1 MLTSITPL
9 GERGRNS
16 RWGVTVGAFVIGST
30 VAGALLGGALGG
42 LGALLGGASLA
53 SSIRL
58 LVLAG
63 VTLICVALDLELGG
77 LRLPSVARQVN
88 EDWMRSY
95 RGWVYGVGFGFQLGL
110 GFLTVVS
117 ASAVYLA
124 FAAAALSG
132 STGTGALIGATF
144 GFARAAVI
152 FATAGVDTPGA
163 LIALGA
169 KLEHRRQPTA
179 AIAIATQIA
188 LALAALLVV
197 AG

>member
-30 VAGALLGGALGG
+30 VAGALLGGGLGG
-42 LGALLGGASLA
+42 LGALLGPPSST

-58 LVLAG
+58 LVLVGAA
-63 VTLICVALDLELGG
+63 LIGVALDLKLGG

-95 RGWVYGVGFGFQLGL
+95 RGWVYGFGFGFQLGL
-110 GFLTVVS
+110 GFVTVVS

-124 FAAAALSG
+124 FLAAALSG
-132 STGTGALIGATF
+132 SPSLGALIGATF
-144 GFARAAVI
+144 GFTRAAII
-152 FATAGVDTPGA
+152 FATAGIDTPGA

-169 KLEHRRQPTA
+169 KLEHRRRPTA
-179 AIAIATQIA
+179 AIAIATQA
-188 LALAALLVV
+188 VLALAALLVV